1 MKFTAGWRS
10 TGIGRACWGVMR
22 EEQRANEVHQAC
34 GAPGR
39 ELRSSDRV
47 SGQEKRPNEVLLGRG
62 VRVVAAEREQ
72 LVGEQST
79 RTSAVNVSLQAATN
93 ASSLVTALLK
103 EGGLNHTEA
112 QAVQDC
118 LEVIGDSIDELNESL
133 DALGSLDFNNPK
145 VKFQISNIKTWVSAA
160 ITDDDTCTDGL
171 NGAKVSSS
179 VKTKITKSVLNVERL
194 TSNALALINSKLP
207 YYY

>member
-1 MKFTAGWRS
+1 MEAVSTTSSHFLTFALTFLLFISNLENSDAAITTTKTTKNSSSTYKNYLKTACNS
-10 TGIGRACWGVMR
+10 TTYPKLCY
-22 EEQRANEVHQAC
+22 
-34 GAPGR
+34 
-39 ELRSSDRV
+39 SSL
-47 SGQEKRPNEVLLGRG
+47 SHYY
-62 VRVVAAEREQ
+62 
-72 LVGEQST
+72 ST
-79 RTSAVNVSLQAATN
+79 ISNNDLTLCISAVNVSLQAATN
-93 ASSLVTALLK
+93 ANSLVTALLK

-145 VKFQISNIKTWVSAA
+145 VKFQISSIKTWVSAA

-207 YYY
+207 